1 MSSGDARFVEIYE
14 RSYRHVYGYCRR
26 RTTVDQVDDAVADTY
41 LTVWRKIDQVP
52 SGDDLLPWL
61 YGVAYRVL
69 SHQYR
74 GASRRDRL
82 GERLKA
88 IGAETGQCA

>member
-52 SGDDLLPWL
+52 SGDDLLPGYTGWPIASCL
-61 YGVAYRVL
+61 TSTAALRVATG
-69 SHQYR
+69 S
-74 GASRRDRL
+74 GRD
-82 GERLKA
+82 
-88 IGAETGQCA
+88 